1 MTNPVDIELPL
12 MSNRPFQQPK
22 NIPVFEDELDLESFQ
37 LWHTLL
43 LLWQRLF
50 NYNTFKKLRSLKD
63 PKSAVPEELWS
74 GMEDEVIVFLL
85 FQVIFPPG
93 CFYCFSLYWWVFS
106 LGGWQS

>member
-1 MTNPVDIELPL
+1 MTNPVDVELPL

-63 PKSAVPEELWS
+63 PRSAVPEELWS
-74 GMEDEVIVFLL
+74 GMEDEVVVFL
-85 FQVIFPPG
+85 FRYFFPLVVLD
-93 CFYCFSLYWWVFS
+93 CFSLYRWVSS